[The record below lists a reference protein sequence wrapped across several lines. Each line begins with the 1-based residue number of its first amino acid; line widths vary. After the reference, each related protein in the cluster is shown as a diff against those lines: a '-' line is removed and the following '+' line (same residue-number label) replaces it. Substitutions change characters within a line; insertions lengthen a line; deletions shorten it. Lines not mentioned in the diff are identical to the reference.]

1 MTDVKSIV
9 NHTLDKVLER
19 CERQLKASQTH
30 GYTTAYRI
38 ATEDIIKKVRSLK
51 KGNLE

>member
-1 MTDVKSIV
+1 MTDVKSTV
-9 NHTLDKVLER
+9 NHTLDMVLKR
-19 CERQLKASQTH
+19 CEDQLKASQKH